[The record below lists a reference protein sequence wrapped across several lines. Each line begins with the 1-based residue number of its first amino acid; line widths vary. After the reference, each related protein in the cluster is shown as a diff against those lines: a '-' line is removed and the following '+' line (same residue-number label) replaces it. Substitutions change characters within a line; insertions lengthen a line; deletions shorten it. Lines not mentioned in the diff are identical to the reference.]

1 MYIPL
6 IGYLLYRVVVM
17 YEISRGKVSVIF
29 LGGMV
34 FWTFFE
40 YMAHRFLFHL
50 HSERRFW
57 QRIGYIMH
65 GNHHEFPKD
74 KTRLFMPQLPVY
86 YYQPPSL
93 VYVIWFLERSFGF
106 SWFLL

>member
-1 MYIPL
+1 MKRPKVHNSGQARLFTNRYLEMLTKGHPLVIWGMYIPL

-50 HSERRFW
+50 S
-57 QRIGYIMH
+57 Q
-65 GNHHEFPKD
+65 
-74 KTRLFMPQLPVY
+74 
-86 YYQPPSL
+86 
-93 VYVIWFLERSFGF
+93 
-106 SWFLL
+106 